1 MDKVYISFKKKSE
14 VNNRNVT
21 VGDVA
26 SVWCADKNILA
37 RVKSLIILKVPD
49 GKKHRIVVSAIK
61 AISIIDC
68 NIKDIDINNIGDSE
82 FIVSYT
88 ECVKNNKLVEI
99 LKVML
104 ITIIMFCGG
113 AFAIMA
119 YGNDVDVNGIFETV
133 NDWIDGPDN
142 GLQILQIAYSI
153 GLTVGIVI
161 FYNHL
166 GKRKQYKDPTP
177 IEIQMRL
184 YEDDI
189 NTAVIANSEREEQ
202 TDDVE

>member
-1 MDKVYISFKKKSE
+1 
-14 VNNRNVT
+14 
-21 VGDVA
+21 
-26 SVWCADKNILA
+26 
-37 RVKSLIILKVPD
+37 
-49 GKKHRIVVSAIK
+49 
-61 AISIIDC
+61 
-68 NIKDIDINNIGDSE
+68 
-82 FIVSYT
+82 
-88 ECVKNNKLVEI
+88 
-99 LKVML
+99 
-104 ITIIMFCGG
+104 
-113 AFAIMA
+113 MA

-189 NTAVIANSEREEQ
+189 NTAVIANSEREGQ